1 MAPETGPEAEK
12 FWTEAET
19 LGRALAAALDYYQ
32 VLGLPGLPVQL
43 PPLPRPAAGSGS
55 PAPKAP
61 TREAPAREAPARE
74 ATARWAGGARDL
86 DSLAELTTNC
96 RACPRGRNRAGTPA
110 FGRGADRPLLALVG
124 LEPGLYEG
132 PEAALLAAILE
143 KGLKLDRFYLTSIL
157 KCPPGPEENPAELA
171 EALSACQAIALRE
184 LALLAP
190 QVVLALGETPGRVLT
205 GQPEAPLGL
214 LRNRAFRLEDPPG
227 AWLRVTFSL
236 EQMLDLPDLKLEAW
250 KNDFLKI
257 KKVLDKLI

>member
-1 MAPETGPEAEK
+1 MALATGPLPEAED
-12 FWTEAET
+12 FWIEAET

-43 PPLPRPAAGSGS
+43 PPLPAPRPSGRGLS
-55 PAPKAP
+55 DEPA
-61 TREAPAREAPARE
+61 ENPAREAA
-74 ATARWAGGARDL
+74 AYWAGAARDL
-86 DSLAELTTNC
+86 ESLAGLTANC

-110 FGRGADRPLLALVG
+110 FGRGAERPLLALVG
-124 LEPGLYEG
+124 LDPGLYEG
-132 PEAALLAAILE
+132 PEAALLAAVLE

-157 KCPPGPEENPAELA
+157 KCPPGPGESPAELA
-171 EALSACQAIALRE
+171 EALSACQAVMLRE

-236 EQMLDLPDLKLEAW
+236 EQMLALPDLKLEAW